1 MDLRDGKVKYSA
13 RRRVDPARSPEV
25 AMIDTRTAPY
35 AVLLLRVALGVM
47 FLAHAWLKISVFT
60 VPGFAGFLEK
70 VGYPAILAW
79 PIVLAEVFGGIAL
92 ILGLYSRAVAVVML
106 PVLIGAMLVHVPNGW
121 VFNAPNGGWEYPAF
135 LVVATLAHALA
146 GDGALALRP
155 TVLPGEAAGV
165 PRHA

>member
-1 MDLRDGKVKYSA
+1 
-13 RRRVDPARSPEV
+13 
-25 AMIDTRTAPY
+25 MIDTRTAPY

-165 PRHA
+165 PRHAQQT